1 MRKMVGFIS
10 VVVLALVLVASPGY
24 AISGVT
30 GLANSDNTILKV
42 QVGNT
47 VVKLGTDLAD
57 SFNTS
62 ILKSTGQFITGT
74 IGAATLSGGASRT
87 ATNASQSGSKNIG
100 TGTKSVAGLASL
112 TVSSGKIAN
121 AISATKVAS
130 TVDFALANINA
141 LSGFTNIGTT
151 NSSTDSVVGKSSSV
165 VSRDVSIGD
174 VDVLDLGTLLD
185 QLGVN
190 PLAIACAAIED
201 VGAALGVDTSAACAT
216 LSSVTGAIGVGS
228 GEIDALETVTG
239 TLSTALNLLCT
250 PVELVTPGYCDAAQT
265 QIASVLST
273 IDTFQADPATACSA
287 FDDAIA
293 TITGAADTVVTTLN
307 GLSGGSLG
315 DLTALIAPLTSQ
327 LDAVDTALATVNST
341 CNTLLG
347 IVEGLLDT
355 PLLSLDLVSV
365 GMDLVADTSP
375 TSAVN
380 AAIGA
385 LKVGN
390 LTVVDAND
398 LIALGSQLN
407 AAIDTVESTLGGV
420 LSATGLNLP
429 TPALDLLK
437 VTKSAGKNASGL
449 YFAKG
454 ALSVAHLG
462 LPSAVVDLPATLP
475 LDVLGGLGGFAP
487 LSVQAAAVT
496 TPAVAVDAGVFSG
509 QATYAAAPGAN
520 PGGDQLPN
528 TGVADS
534 GLAFIGMLTL
544 IGAGFLRRVAKVF

>member
-30 GLANSDNTILKV
+30 GQANSDNTILKV

-62 ILKSTGQFITGT
+62 VLKSVGQFITGSV
-74 IGAATLSGGASRT
+74 GDATLSGGASRT
-87 ATNASQSGSKNIG
+87 ATNASESGSKNIG
-100 TGTKSVAGLASL
+100 TGTKSIAGLANL
-112 TVSSGKIAN
+112 TITNGKIAN
-121 AISATKVAS
+121 AISATKVSS
-130 TVDFALANINA
+130 TVDFALANLNA
-141 LSGFTNIGTT
+141 LAGFTNIGTT
-151 NSSTDSVVGKSSSV
+151 SSATDSVVGKSSSV
-165 VSRDVSIGD
+165 VSRDVNIGD
-174 VDVLDLGTLLD
+174 ISVLDLGTLLD

-201 VGAALGVDTSAACAT
+201 VGATLGVDTSAACST

-228 GEIDALETVTG
+228 GEIDALETVMG
-239 TLSTALNLLCT
+239 TLETLLGPICALAPAGTCTTLLSQIDSAQASI
-250 PVELVTPGYCDAAQT
+250 DA
-265 QIASVLST
+265 
-273 IDTFQADPATACSA
+273 FQADPATACAA
-287 FDDAIA
+287 FDDAVA

-307 GLSGGSLG
+307 GLTGGVLG
-315 DLTALIAPLTSQ
+315 DLTALIAPVTSQ
-327 LDAVDTALATVNST
+327 LDAIDTALATVNST
-341 CNTLLG
+341 CGTLLG

-355 PLLSLDLVSV
+355 SLLSLDLVNV

-429 TPALDLLK
+429 MPALDLLK
-437 VTKSAGKNASGL
+437 VTKSAGKNAQGL

-454 ALSVAHLG
+454 ALSVAHIA
-462 LPSAVVDLPATLP
+462 LPSAVVDLPANLP
-475 LDVLGGLGGFAP
+475 LDVLGGLGSFAP
-487 LSVQAAAVT
+487 LAVQAAAVT

-509 QATYAAAPGAN
+509 EATYAAAASNN
-520 PGGDQLPN
+520 PGGDVLPT

-534 GLAFIGMLTL
+534 GLAFLGMLTL
-544 IGAGFLRRVAKVF
+544 IGAGFIRRVAKVF

>member
-30 GLANSDNTILKV
+30 GQANSDNTILKV

-47 VVKLGTDLAD
+47 LVKLGTDLAD

-62 ILKSTGQFITGT
+62 ILKSTGQLITGT
-74 IGAATLSGGASRT
+74 VGDSTLNGGASRT
-87 ATNASQSGSKNIG
+87 ATSASESGSTSVG
-100 TGTKSVAGLASL
+100 TGTKSIAGLAS
-112 TVSSGKIAN
+112 VNISSATIAN

-130 TVDFALANINA
+130 SVDFVLSNINA
-141 LSGFTNIGTT
+141 LSGFTNIGTAS
-151 NSSTDSVVGKSSSV
+151 SSTDSVVASTSST
-165 VSRDVSIGD
+165 VSRDVNIGN

-201 VGAALGVDTSAACAT
+201 TGESLDVDTSAACAT
-216 LSSVTGAIGVGS
+216 LTSVTTAIGVGS
-228 GEIDALETVTG
+228 GEIDALETVLG
-239 TLSTALNLLCT
+239 TLETALAPLCALAPAGT
-250 PVELVTPGYCDAAQT
+250 CTT
-265 QIASVLST
+265 VLSQ
-273 IDTFQADPATACSA
+273 IDALQASIDAFQADPATACAA
-287 FDDAIA
+287 FDDAVA

-307 GLSGGSLG
+307 GLSGGALG
-315 DLTALIAPLTSQ
+315 DLSLLIAPVTSQ
-327 LDAVDTALATVNST
+327 LDAVDTATATVDST

-347 IVEGLLDT
+347 IVEDLLAT
-355 PLLSLDLVSV
+355 PLLSLDLVDV
-365 GMDLVADTSP
+365 AMDLRADTSP
-375 TSAVN
+375 TSVVN

-390 LTVVDAND
+390 LTVVDANH
-398 LIALGSQLN
+398 LVALGSQLN

-420 LSATGLNLP
+420 LDATGLNLP
-429 TPALDLLK
+429 HPALDLLK
-437 VTKSAGKNASGL
+437 VTRSTGKNASGL

-454 ALSVAHLG
+454 ALSVAHIG
-462 LPSAVVDLPATLP
+462 LDAAVVNVPATLP
-475 LDVLGGLGGFAP
+475 LDVLSGLGGFAP
-487 LSVQAAAVT
+487 LSVQAAAVN
-496 TPAVAVDAGVFSG
+496 TPAVAVDAGVFG
-509 QATYAAAPGAN
+509 GEATYKASPGAN
-520 PGGDQLPN
+520 PGADRLPN

-544 IGAGFLRRVAKVF
+544 IGAGFIRRVAKVF

>member
-10 VVVLALVLVASPGY
+10 VVVVALVLIASPGY
-24 AISGVT
+24 AISGVK

-62 ILKSTGQFITGT
+62 ILKSTGQFITGSV
-74 IGAATLSGGASRT
+74 GDATLSGGASRT
-87 ATNASQSGSKNIG
+87 ATNASESGSKNIG
-100 TGTKSVAGLASL
+100 TGTKSIAGLANL

-121 AISATKVAS
+121 AISATKVSSA
-130 TVDFALANINA
+130 VDFAVANVNA
-141 LSGFTNIGTT
+141 LSGLANIGTT
-151 NSSTDSVVGKSSSV
+151 NSATDSIVGKSSSV

-174 VDVLDLGTLLD
+174 VDVLNLGDLLD
-185 QLGVN
+185 QIGVN

-201 VGAALGVDTSAACAT
+201 VGGTLGVDTSAACST

-228 GEIDALETVTG
+228 GEIDALETVMG
-239 TLSTALNLLCT
+239 TLETLLGPICALAPAGTCTTLLSQIDSAQSSI
-250 PVELVTPGYCDAAQT
+250 DA
-265 QIASVLST
+265 
-273 IDTFQADPATACSA
+273 FQADPATACAA
-287 FDDAIA
+287 FDDAVG

-307 GLSGGSLG
+307 GLTGGVLG
-315 DLTALIAPLTSQ
+315 DLTALIAPVTSQ
-327 LDAVDTALATVNST
+327 LDAIDTALATVNST
-341 CNTLLG
+341 CSTLLG

-355 PLLSLDLVSV
+355 PLLSLDLINV

-375 TSAVN
+375 TSAVS

-437 VTKSAGKNASGL
+437 VTKSAGKNASGV

-454 ALSVAHLG
+454 ALSVAHIA

-487 LSVQAAAVT
+487 LSVQQSAVT
-496 TPAVAVDAGVFSG
+496 TPALAVDAGVFSG
-509 QATYAAAPGAN
+509 QANYVASASNN
-520 PGGDQLPN
+520 PGGGDVLPT
-528 TGVADS
+528 TGVADT
-534 GLAFIGMLTL
+534 GLAFLGMLTL
-544 IGAGFLRRVAKVF
+544 IGAALIRRIAKVF

>member
-24 AISGVT
+24 AIAGVT
-30 GLANSDNTILKV
+30 GQANSDNTILKV

-100 TGTKSVAGLASL
+100 TGTKSVAGLANL
-112 TVSSGKIAN
+112 TISSGKIAN
-121 AISATKVAS
+121 AISATKVSSA
-130 TVDFALANINA
+130 VDFALANINA
-141 LSGFTNIGTT
+141 LAGFTNIGTT

-190 PLAIACAAIED
+190 PLAMACAAIED
-201 VGAALGVDTSAACAT
+201 VGATLGVDTSAACAT
-216 LSSVTGAIGVGS
+216 LSSVTSAIGVGS

-250 PVELVTPGYCDAAQT
+250 PVELVTPGYCDSAQT

-273 IDTFQADPATACSA
+273 IDSFQADPATACSA

-307 GLSGGSLG
+307 GLSGGALG
-315 DLTALIAPLTSQ
+315 DLTALIAPVTSQ

-341 CNTLLG
+341 CSTLLG

-420 LSATGLNLP
+420 LSATGLDLP
-429 TPALDLLK
+429 MPVLDLLK
-437 VTKSAGKNASGL
+437 VTKSAGKSNGL

-454 ALSVAHLG
+454 ALSVAHIG

-487 LSVQAAAVT
+487 LAVQAAAVT

-509 QATYAAAPGAN
+509 EATYAAAPGAN